1 MAAAAAVAGGEE
13 RNGGKR
19 WALEVRRWGRGFAF
33 VFGCKNFLEVLC
45 LLLSFFNFNK
55 KWIHLNSD
63 VSDLPEVICPCTGQ
77 RGTVDPFLFFRLDSI
92 YNLIKVYV

>member
-33 VFGCKNFLEVLC
+33 VFGCKKFLEVLC
-45 LLLSFFNFNK
+45 LLFKSQKDGQLLRQDHPPRHSNFFPP
-55 KWIHLNSD
+55 SD
-63 VSDLPEVICPCTGQ
+63 FESMA
-77 RGTVDPFLFFRLDSI
+77 
-92 YNLIKVYV
+92 